1 MNYLLTSPYHSCFHV
16 ELVFMWQDWSNWCI
30 CQCTHFTQSFWC
42 RKTFCNSDL
51 LHRVTITKL
60 ISMELILWQKASQNL
75 SFQEE
80 PVAQAPNLSVQ
91 VTPRPHAQM
100 SREVAGCGPGVT
112 LTIQEL
118 GALRVAFL
126 HLLALVRSRL
136 HVAVGHGKHGCP
148 RLHQELAHLHV
159 IAGCCTVQGGPA
171 RQG

>member
-1 MNYLLTSPYHSCFHV
+1 MTGSRP
-16 ELVFMWQDWSNWCI
+16 
-30 CQCTHFTQSFWC
+30 
-42 RKTFCNSDL
+42 KP
-51 LHRVTITKL
+51 
-60 ISMELILWQKASQNL
+60 L

-91 VTPRPHAQM
+91 LTPLHAQM
-100 SREVAGCGPGVT
+100 SREVAGSPWCGPGVT

-136 HVAVGHGKHGCP
+136 HVAVGHGKDGCP

-171 RQG
+171 RQGQRMALHSHGSRSAQSPGSKRRPCLQELGQSALPC

>member
-1 MNYLLTSPYHSCFHV
+1 MT
-16 ELVFMWQDWSNWCI
+16 E
-30 CQCTHFTQSFWC
+30 
-42 RKTFCNSDL
+42 
-51 LHRVTITKL
+51 
-60 ISMELILWQKASQNL
+60 SQPKPL

-100 SREVAGCGPGVT
+100 SREVAECGPGVT

-171 RQG
+171 RQGQSMALHSHSSQSAQSPGSKQCLCLQELRGSALPN